1 MTKITRQF
9 GIIPSLVF
17 YHIPVYE
24 YRKTLDY
31 FWTSQCKGMVAEW
44 DIAYQLQDEGFF
56 RLLYEFGVVKVRF
69 INVWTQP
76 IARLALAVA
85 LMLFK

>member
-1 MTKITRQF
+1 
-9 GIIPSLVF
+9 
-17 YHIPVYE
+17 
-24 YRKTLDY
+24 
-31 FWTSQCKGMVAEW
+31 MVAEW

-85 LMLFK
+85 LMHFK